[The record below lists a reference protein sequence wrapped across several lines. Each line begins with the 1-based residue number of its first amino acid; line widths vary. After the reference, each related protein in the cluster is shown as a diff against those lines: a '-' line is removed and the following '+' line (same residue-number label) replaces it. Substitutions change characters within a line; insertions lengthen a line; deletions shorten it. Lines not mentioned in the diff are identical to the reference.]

1 MPAAPHAVPA
11 RLGTDGRVPAS
22 LSSMNAPGRS
32 VRPPSAAREAAG
44 IGAALAIVL
53 IAGALRVLTLDRSG
67 ASGASSAMTALAGA
81 DQTLFQAL
89 LVSVDAIADL
99 KRRNGAWPEIP
110 ALAAD
115 EIPPFA
121 PALLPAEA
129 RGLEWKRRANAAS
142 ADYLGLDSRGRRTAF
157 LLRVSEKLTG
167 GLDQGTP
174 TRAVRAGPRVAAEV
188 WILKGGTASPGA
200 FPSADGWYQLVALDG
215 EAGAG
220 GRR

>member
-1 MPAAPHAVPA
+1 MPAALHAVPA
-11 RLGTDGRVPAS
+11 SPGAAS
-22 LSSMNAPGRS
+22 LGAMDAPGRT

-44 IGAALAIVL
+44 VGAALAIVL
-53 IAGALRVLTLDRSG
+53 LAAALRVMTLDRSG
-67 ASGASSAMTALAGA
+67 ASAAIPGTTVLAGA

-99 KRRNGAWPEIP
+99 KRKTGTWPEIS

-121 PALLPAEA
+121 GALLPAEA
-129 RGLEWKRRANAAS
+129 RGLDWKRRLDAAS
-142 ADYLGLDSRGRRTAF
+142 ADYTGLDPMGRRTAF
-157 LLRVSEKLTG
+157 LLRVSEKSTG

-174 TRAVRAGPRVAAEV
+174 KRAVRAGPRVAAEV
-188 WILKGGTASPGA
+188 WIKKGGTAPPGA
-200 FPSADGWYQLVALDG
+200 FPATGGWYQLVALDG

>member
-1 MPAAPHAVPA
+1 MQSS
-11 RLGTDGRVPAS
+11 LRVVRDPGAAS
-22 LSSMNAPGRS
+22 LFRMDAKGRA

-44 IGAALAIVL
+44 VGAALAIVL
-53 IAGALRVLTLDRSG
+53 FAAALRVMTLDRSG
-67 ASGASSAMTALAGA
+67 ASAAIPATTVLAGT

-99 KRRNGAWPEIP
+99 KRRAGTWPEVT

-129 RGLEWKRRANAAS
+129 RGLDWKRRADGAS
-142 ADYLGLDSRGRRTAF
+142 ADYTGLDPGGRRTAF
-157 LLRVSEKLTG
+157 LLRVSEKSMG
-167 GLDQGTP
+167 GLDQSIP
-174 TRAVRAGPRVAAEV
+174 TRARRVGPRLAAEV
-188 WILKGGTASPGA
+188 WIRKGGTAPPGA
-200 FPSADGWYQLVALDG
+200 FPATDGWYKLVALDG

>member
-1 MPAAPHAVPA
+1 M
-11 RLGTDGRVPAS
+11 D
-22 LSSMNAPGRS
+22 APGRT

-44 IGAALAIVL
+44 VVGALAIVL
-53 IAGALRVLTLDRSG
+53 VAAALRVMTLDRSG
-67 ASGASSAMTALAGA
+67 ASAASPATTALAGA
-81 DQTLFQAL
+81 DQTLLQAL

-99 KRRNGAWPEIP
+99 KRKTGTWPEIP

-129 RGLEWKRRANAAS
+129 RGLDWKRRADGAS
-142 ADYLGLDSRGRRTAF
+142 ADYTGLDPGRRRTAF
-157 LLRVSEKLTG
+157 LLRVSEKSTG
-167 GLDQGTP
+167 GLDQGIP
-174 TRAVRAGPRVAAEV
+174 TRAARVAPRVAAEV
-188 WILKGGTASPGA
+188 WILKGGKALPGP
-200 FPSADGWYQLVALDG
+200 FPATDGWYQLVALDG

>member
-1 MPAAPHAVPA
+1 MRVMIAPA
-11 RLGTDGRVPAS
+11 RT
-22 LSSMNAPGRS
+22 

-44 IGAALAIVL
+44 VGAALAAVL

-67 ASGASSAMTALAGA
+67 ASSAIPATAALAGA
-81 DQTLFQAL
+81 EQTVLQAL

-99 KRRNGAWPEIP
+99 KRKTGSWPEIP

-121 PALLPAEA
+121 PALLAAEA
-129 RGLEWKRRANAAS
+129 RGLDWKRRADGAS
-142 ADYLGLDSRGRRTAF
+142 ADYTGLDPKGSRTAF
-157 LLRVSEKLTG
+157 LLRVSEKSTG
-167 GLDQGTP
+167 GLDQGIP
-174 TRAVRAGPRVAAEV
+174 TRAARAGPRVAAEV
-188 WILKGGTASPGA
+188 WILKGGKAPPGA
-200 FPSADGWYQLVALDG
+200 FPATDGWYQLVALDG

>member
-1 MPAAPHAVPA
+1 MRV
-11 RLGTDGRVPAS
+11 TD
-22 LSSMNAPGRS
+22 APGRT

-44 IGAALAIVL
+44 VGTALAIVL
-53 IAGALRVLTLDRSG
+53 VAGALRIHTLDRSS
-67 ASGASSAMTALAGA
+67 ASAAIPTTTVLAGA

-89 LVSVDAIADL
+89 LVSVDPIADL
-99 KRRNGAWPEIP
+99 KKRTGAWPEIP

-129 RGLEWKRRANAAS
+129 RGLDWKRRADGAS
-142 ADYLGLDSRGRRTAF
+142 ADYTGLDPKGRRTAF
-157 LLRVSEKLTG
+157 LLRVSEKSTG
-167 GLDQGTP
+167 GLDQGIP
-174 TRAVRAGPRVAAEV
+174 TRAVRAGPRIAAEV
-188 WILKGGTASPGA
+188 WILKGGTAPPGA
-200 FPSADGWYQLVALDG
+200 TPAADGWYQLVALDG

>member
-1 MPAAPHAVPA
+1 M
-11 RLGTDGRVPAS
+11 RLGE
-22 LSSMNAPGRS
+22 APWRT

-44 IGAALAIVL
+44 VGAALAIVL
-53 IAGALRVLTLDRSG
+53 VAVTLRVLSLERSG
-67 ASGASSAMTALAGA
+67 ASAAVPPTTVLAGA

-99 KRRNGAWPEIP
+99 KRKTGAWPEIP

-129 RGLEWKRRANAAS
+129 RGLEWRRRTDGAS
-142 ADYLGLDSRGRRTAF
+142 ADYTGLDPEKRRTAF
-157 LLRVSEKLTG
+157 LLRVSEKSAG
-167 GLDQGTP
+167 GLDQGIP
-174 TRAVRAGPRVAAEV
+174 TRAARARPRVAAEV

-200 FPSADGWYQLVALDG
+200 YPATDGWYQLVSLDG

>member
-1 MPAAPHAVPA
+1 M
-11 RLGTDGRVPAS
+11 RVTH
-22 LSSMNAPGRS
+22 APGRT

-44 IGAALAIVL
+44 VGVALAIVL
-53 IAGALRVLTLDRSG
+53 VAGALRVLSLDRSG
-67 ASGASSAMTALAGA
+67 ASAASPATTVLAGA

-89 LVSVDAIADL
+89 LVSVDPIADL
-99 KRRNGAWPEIP
+99 KRRTGAWPEIP

-121 PALLPAEA
+121 PAFLPAEA
-129 RGLEWKRRANAAS
+129 RGLDWKRRADGAS
-142 ADYLGLDSRGRRTAF
+142 ADYTGLDPKGRRTAF
-157 LLRVSEKLTG
+157 LLRVSEKSTG
-167 GLDQGTP
+167 GLDQGMP
-174 TRAVRAGPRVAAEV
+174 TRAVRAGPRIAAEV
-188 WILKGGTASPGA
+188 WILKGATAPPGT

>member
-1 MPAAPHAVPA
+1 VIQ
-11 RLGTDGRVPAS
+11 LVD
-22 LSSMNAPGRS
+22 APGRT

-44 IGAALAIVL
+44 VGGAIAIVL

-67 ASGASSAMTALAGA
+67 ASAGTPATTALAGA
-81 DQTLFQAL
+81 DQTVFQAL

-99 KRRNGAWPEIP
+99 KRRTGVWPDVP
-110 ALAAD
+110 ALAAE

-129 RGLEWKRRANAAS
+129 RGLDWKRRADGAA
-142 ADYLGLDSRGRRTAF
+142 ADYTGLGPKTRRTAF
-157 LLRVSEKLTG
+157 LLRVSEKSGG
-167 GLDQGTP
+167 GLDQGMP
-174 TRAVRAGPRVAAEV
+174 TRAARARPRLAAEV
-188 WILKGGTASPGA
+188 WILKGATASPGA
-200 FPSADGWYQLVALDG
+200 FPATDGWYQLVALDG

>member
-1 MPAAPHAVPA
+1 MDLV
-11 RLGTDGRVPAS
+11 
-22 LSSMNAPGRS
+22 NAPGRS

-44 IGAALAIVL
+44 VGAALAIVL
-53 IAGALRVLTLDRSG
+53 VAGALRVFTLDRS
-67 ASGASSAMTALAGA
+67 AASSANPATTVLAGA

-99 KRRNGAWPEIP
+99 KRKTGAWPEIP

-129 RGLEWKRRANAAS
+129 RGLDWNRRVNAAS
-142 ADYLGLDSRGRRTAF
+142 ADYTGLDSRGRRTAF
-157 LLRVSEKLTG
+157 LLRVSEKSTG
-167 GLDQGTP
+167 GLDQGMP
-174 TRAVRAGPRVAAEV
+174 TRAVRAGPRIAAEV

-200 FPSADGWYQLVALDG
+200 FPATDGWYQLVALDG